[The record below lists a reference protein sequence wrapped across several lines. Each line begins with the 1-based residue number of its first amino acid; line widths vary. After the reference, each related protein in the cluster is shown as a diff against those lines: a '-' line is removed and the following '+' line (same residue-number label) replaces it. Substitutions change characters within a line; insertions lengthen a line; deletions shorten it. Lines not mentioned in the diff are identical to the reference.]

1 MAQTFSTSVVT
12 NSGPLLP
19 IPALPSGIAE
29 GIIGVRRRPA
39 PVPRPPEPLSLRAP
53 EPASPEPAPMAED
66 WLQAA

>member
-19 IPALPSGIAE
+19 IPASLSGIAE
-29 GIIGVRRRPA
+29 GIIGVRRVAA
-39 PVPRPPEPLSLRAP
+39 PVPWPPKPLLLRAP
-53 EPASPEPAPMAED
+53 EPAPMEED